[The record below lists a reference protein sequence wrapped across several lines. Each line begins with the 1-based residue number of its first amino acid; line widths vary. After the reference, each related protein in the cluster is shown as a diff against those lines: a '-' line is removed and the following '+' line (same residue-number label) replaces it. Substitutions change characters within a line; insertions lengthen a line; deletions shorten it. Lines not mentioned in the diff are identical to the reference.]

1 MAGKAPTSF
10 PVVLEKKLDDGK
22 TRKRNAHSLIAY
34 YQLISEG
41 YKEQSAAPARRPST
55 QSRSK
60 AADKGAE
67 KGAEKGSDESANKSD
82 DK

>member
-41 YKEQSAAPARRPST
+41 YREQSATPARRSSA

-60 AADKGAE
+60 AAD

>member
-41 YKEQSAAPARRPST
+41 YREQSAAPARRSSA

-60 AADKGAE
+60 AAE